1 MKDVVF
7 IFRAEKEQHQK
18 KNTEKELLL
27 DIWQNRRV
35 QINNGIKR
43 NCIQIRQPVVLISLG
58 TALRRFPGL
67 LKLTGKAHSSL
78 VASF

>member
-18 KNTEKELLL
+18 KPEKELLL
-27 DIWQNRRV
+27 DIWQNRKV

-58 TALRRFPGL
+58 TVLRRFPGL
-67 LKLTGKAHSSL
+67 LKLPGKAHSSL

>member
-1 MKDVVF
+1 MLCSF
-7 IFRAEKEQHQK
+7 SEQRKNNTK
-18 KNTEKELLL
+18 KNPEKELLL

-58 TALRRFPGL
+58 TVLRRFPGL